1 MPLYDR
7 RNSSSGLSLL
17 RRAGCRN
24 EEKAA
29 AAKAQLEVET
39 GKKKFDFLKLDVM
52 SHESVCSAVKCLD
65 GSVDCLI
72 LNAGGPGGS
81 DFVAQTSDGIANIM
95 ALNVVGNAKLVDE
108 LIKAKKLAPGS
119 TIVYSSSEAARGVK
133 SFGFPAPSIDSGSVD
148 EFKSALDG
156 TMYVKDK
163 SYETTYSWAK
173 CIGTLYFSGLARANG
188 DYRWVSVSPGAT
200 AGTNLLNDLGLV
212 QRLMFKMLAPIMKL
226 FGMAHDTDAGAGRYL
241 AVVYDTESKYDNGV
255 FYGSKDGKLTGDLVD
270 QTPIFEDLGMTSYQD
285 NAVKAVENF
294 F

>member
-1 MPLYDR
+1 M
-7 RNSSSGLSLL
+7 
-17 RRAGCRN
+17 RRAGCRS
-24 EEKAA
+24 EERAT
-29 AAKAQLEVET
+29 AAKAQLEEET
-39 GKKKFDFLKLDVM
+39 GTKKFEFLKLDVM
-52 SHESVCSAVKCLD
+52 SHESVCSAVKSLD

-108 LIKAKKLAPGS
+108 LIKAKKLTPGS

-133 SFGFPAPSIDSGSVD
+133 SFGFPAPSIESGSVD

-173 CIGTLYFSGLARANG
+173 CMGTLYFSGLARSNG
-188 DYRWVSVSPGAT
+188 NYRWVSVSPGGT

-212 QRLMFKMLAPIMKL
+212 QRLTFKMLAPIMKL
-226 FGMAHDTDAGAGRYL
+226 FGMAHNTDAGAGRYL
-241 AVVYDTESKYDNGV
+241 DVVYDTENNYGNGI
-255 FYGSKDGKLTGDLVD
+255 FYGSEDGKFTGDMVD
-270 QTPIFEDLGMTSYQD
+270 QTPIFKDLGKEEYQD
-285 NAVKAVENF
+285 NVVKAVESF